1 MDVEEK
7 SAEQK
12 KSKLIFAKLYLIRK
26 LKFHIF
32 NSIAV
37 ILYLSLRSLYYL
49 RENLKAILLLNL
61 FI

>member
-1 MDVEEK
+1 MNVEEK

-12 KSKLIFAKLYLIRK
+12 NAKLIFAKLYLIRK

-37 ILYLSLRSLYYL
+37 VLYLPLRLLYYF
-49 RENLKAILLLNL
+49 RENLKTISLLNL
-61 FI
+61 LI